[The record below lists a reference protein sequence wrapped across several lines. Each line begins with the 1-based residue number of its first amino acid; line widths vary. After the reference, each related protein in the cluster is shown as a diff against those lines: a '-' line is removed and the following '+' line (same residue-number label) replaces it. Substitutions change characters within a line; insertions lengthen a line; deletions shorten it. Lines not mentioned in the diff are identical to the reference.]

1 MRHPLLMVALFYAG
15 GMVLGR
21 YCPWPVP
28 LTLLFA
34 AGLGLAIV
42 ALGKTSWRAG
52 LIGPLLIVTG
62 WTNLCTRT
70 AILSP
75 SDLRL
80 LIREEVEYVTLR
92 GTLLET
98 PTYRIFERGER
109 EERRSLARIEVI
121 ALGRSQQWQP
131 AFGRVAA
138 STPGLLGPEFF
149 AGQSIEVTGLLRRPK
164 GPAADGLF
172 DYRAYLQWQGIYRQL
187 QVESTNDWQIV
198 RTDAQDGL
206 LRSGLETTNDGQIVR
221 TEAQDGLL
229 HSRVEATNNG
239 QIVRTVDSPVA
250 PPWADRFQNWA
261 QATLAR
267 SLPGPDEAVRL
278 LWALSLGWKTA
289 LTDEVSEPF
298 MRTGTLHVFAISGLH
313 IALIAGIL
321 VSLLRVAQ
329 LSRGKCGLVVIPLI
343 WFYTAATGWQSS
355 AIRSTIM
362 MSVVIAGWSL
372 KRPHDLLNS
381 LAAAGFIILLWEPQ
395 QLFQASF
402 QLSFS
407 VVMSIALML
416 PPLEQLRQRLLQTDP
431 FLPPELRPRWQRWL
445 DGPLHYLS
453 TSLATSLAA
462 WLGALPLIAHYF
474 YLVTPV
480 SLLANLIIVPL
491 SSLAL
496 MTSLGSLICGHWAPP
511 LTELFNQSGWLW
523 MRCMVLFSEWAARLP
538 GAYFYVR
545 PPTLG
550 HFAVYYLL
558 LAGVL
563 TGWLFKPA
571 VRRWA
576 ALTMMLLGLL
586 GLWHWHKE
594 RTEVRLT
601 VLPMSGG
608 VVFVDAPGRRNDLLV
623 DCGNASGA
631 EFVAIPFLRAQGVN
645 RLRRL
650 LLTHGDLAHVGGA
663 ETLAG
668 QFAVEQFVTSPARFR
683 SRAYRQIVENLAQSP
698 QRWQP
703 VRRGERL
710 GLWTVLHPEEGDRF
724 AQADDS
730 AVVLAGEIH
739 GTRVLLLSDLG
750 KRGQQVLLE
759 REKDLRADIVVA
771 GLPAQDEPLNGALLQ
786 AIQPRIIIVSTADFP
801 ASDRGSNQLR
811 KRLSDVG
818 VPVLYV
824 HETGA
829 VTLGLG
835 KQGWEIT
842 SMAGHKLIGQSG
854 TAARH

>member
-1 MRHPLLMVALFYAG
+1 MKRPLLMVVLLYAG
-15 GMVLGR
+15 GIVLGR
-21 YCPWPVP
+21 YSPWLVP
-28 LTLLFA
+28 LPMLFA
-34 AGLGLAIV
+34 AALGLAGA
-42 ALGKTSWRAG
+42 ALAKSAWHTW
-52 LIGPLLIVTG
+52 LIGPLLLVTG
-62 WTNLCTRT
+62 WTNLSART
-70 AILSP
+70 AIISP
-75 SDLRL
+75 FDLRIL
-80 LIREEVEYVTLR
+80 AGEEVEYVTLR

-98 PTYRIFERGER
+98 PAYRIFERGEG
-109 EERRSLARIEVI
+109 EEHRSLARIEVT
-121 ALGRSQQWQP
+121 ALGRNQQWQP

-138 STPGLLGPEFF
+138 SMPGILGPEFF

-164 GPAADGLF
+164 GPAAEGLF

-198 RTDAQDGL
+198 RT
-206 LRSGLETTNDGQIVR
+206 
-221 TEAQDGLL
+221 L
-229 HSRVEATNNG
+229 HS
-239 QIVRTVDSPVA
+239 SVA

-261 QATLAR
+261 QATLAW

-278 LWALSLGWKTA
+278 LWAMSLGWKTA
-289 LTDEVSEPF
+289 LTNEVSEPS
-298 MRTGTLHVFAISGLH
+298 MRTGTSHVFAISGLH

-329 LSRGKCGLVVIPLI
+329 LSRGFCGLVVIPLI

-362 MSVVIAGWSL
+362 MSVVIAGWAL
-372 KRPHDLLNS
+372 KRPSDLLNS

-416 PPLEQLRQRLLQTDP
+416 PPLDQLRQRLLQTDP
-431 FLPPELRPRWQRWL
+431 FLPPELRPRWRRWL

-462 WLGALPLIAHYF
+462 WLGAMPLVAYYF

-480 SLLANLIIVPL
+480 SLLANLIVVPL

-511 LTELFNQSGWLW
+511 FTELFNQSGWFW

-545 PPTLG
+545 PPTLLQ
-550 HFAVYYLL
+550 FAVYYLL
-558 LAGVL
+558 LAGLL
-563 TGWLFKPA
+563 TGWLFRPN

-576 ALTMMLLGLL
+576 ALTMALLGLL

-594 RTEVRLT
+594 RTQVRLT
-601 VLPMSGG
+601 VLPMGSG

-631 EFVAIPFLRAQGVN
+631 EFVAKPFLHAQGVN
-645 RLRRL
+645 RLPRL
-650 LLTHGDLAHVGGA
+650 LLTHGDLAHVGGT
-663 ETLAG
+663 ELLAG

-683 SRAYRQIVENLAQSP
+683 SQAYRQIIEKLEQSP
-698 QRWQP
+698 QRWQQ
-703 VRRGERL
+703 VQRGDRL
-710 GLWTVLHPEEGDRF
+710 GPWTVLHPEEGDRF

-759 REKDLRADIVVA
+759 REKDLRSDIVVA
-771 GLPAQDEPLNGALLQ
+771 GLPAQDEPLNVALLK
-786 AIQPRIIIVSTADFP
+786 AIQPRIIIVCTSDFP
-801 ASDRGSNQLR
+801 ASARGSRQLR
-811 KRLSDVG
+811 KRLSDLG
-818 VPVLYV
+818 VPVFYV

-842 SMAGHKLIGQSG
+842 TMAGGRLTGPPV
-854 TAARH
+854 AVARN